1 MNNQIWKKGI
11 EDLKNIK
18 LSKDEKDLLYKQI
31 LEGSSTPRVPILSP
45 FLFFVRSHAPI
56 LSMSLV
62 LVLLGG
68 VSVAAENSLPGNV
81 LYPMKVSVTEPLRDI
96 IKIKPEEK
104 IKWQAEKATRRLME
118 AEILSVQNRLDD
130 KKRDRIEKLFEKSIS
145 DFDDGVSRLAT
156 SSDNNRLEDIK
167 SEFNRRISAH
177 SKVAEKVNEN
187 KSKIDSAELDIFEKN
202 VSGAIQKNKKEK
214 ERKKEVESKNE
225 KKDREEREKED
236 QEKID
241 KIVERRLKELEKE
254 LDKSERE
261 EEKD

>member
-118 AEILSVQNRLDD
+118 AEILSVQNRL
-130 KKRDRIEKLFEKSIS
+130 
-145 DFDDGVSRLAT
+145 
-156 SSDNNRLEDIK
+156 EDIK

-261 EEKD
+261 